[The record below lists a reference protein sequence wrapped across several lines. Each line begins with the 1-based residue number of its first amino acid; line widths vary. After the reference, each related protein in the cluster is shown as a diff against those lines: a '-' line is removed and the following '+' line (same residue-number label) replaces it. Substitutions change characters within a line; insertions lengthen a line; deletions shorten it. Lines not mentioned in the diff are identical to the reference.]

1 MDVVVGGPDVAAALL
16 ESREKLAPAVVV
28 QVRSEK
34 KFGVRQNYDKISS
47 PVRSRTHVTH
57 VTLVT
62 LSGVKVYRGLPNG
75 CDDKVVS
82 SLDHVGQKF
91 IKS

>member
-1 MDVVVGGPDVAAALL
+1 MDVVGGGPDVAAALL

-34 KFGVRQNYDKISS
+34 KFGVRQNYDKIAS
-47 PVRSRTHVTH
+47 PVRSRTRLTH

-62 LSGVKVYRGLPNG
+62 LVTLVTRSLVPKRGMLRFFCP
-75 CDDKVVS
+75 VS
-82 SLDHVGQKF
+82 KNKILRF
-91 IKS
+91 P

>member
-34 KFGVRQNYDKISS
+34 KFGVRQNYDKIAS
-47 PVRSRTHVTH
+47 PMRSRTRLTLVTH
-57 VTLVT
+57 VTLSLVP
-62 LSGVKVYRGLPNG
+62 KRGMLRFYCPTSKN
-75 CDDKVVS
+75 KI
-82 SLDHVGQKF
+82 LRFPLKN
-91 IKS
+91 KL

>member
-34 KFGVRQNYDKISS
+34 KFGVRQNYDKIAS
-47 PVRSRTHVTH
+47 PVRSRTRLTH
-57 VTLVT
+57 VTLSLVP
-62 LSGVKVYRGLPNG
+62 KRGMFRFP
-75 CDDKVVS
+75 KI
-82 SLDHVGQKF
+82 KF
-91 IKS
+91 YASH